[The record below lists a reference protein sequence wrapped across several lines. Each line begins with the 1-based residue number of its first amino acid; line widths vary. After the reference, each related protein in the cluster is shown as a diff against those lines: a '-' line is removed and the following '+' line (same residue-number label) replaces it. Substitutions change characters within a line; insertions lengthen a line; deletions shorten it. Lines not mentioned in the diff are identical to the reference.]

1 MTKTIRALVVP
12 KRLYIQT
19 VAKGGY
25 MTRMSRKLA
34 IKFYFSIFVYVIY
47 NPFCRGKQK
56 NFSILQIWAFSLLRS
71 CKYEYVD
78 EILEPEGFIV
88 QLHSGQ
94 LLTTLS
100 FTKISLLEL

>member
-1 MTKTIRALVVP
+1 
-12 KRLYIQT
+12 
-19 VAKGGY
+19 

-56 NFSILQIWAFSLLRS
+56 NFSILQIWESSLLRS